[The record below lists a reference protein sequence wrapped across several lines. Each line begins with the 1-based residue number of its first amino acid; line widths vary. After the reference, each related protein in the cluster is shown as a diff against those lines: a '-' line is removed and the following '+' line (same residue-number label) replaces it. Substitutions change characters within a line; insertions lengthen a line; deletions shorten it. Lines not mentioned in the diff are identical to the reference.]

1 MKLISWNVAG
11 FRACLNKG
19 FEDFFYNVDADIY
32 CLQEV
37 KALKEQ
43 IDFDPKDYYCYLNPA
58 DKKGYS
64 GVLIYTLYK
73 PISVTYGIG
82 IDEHDHEGRVI
93 TLEFNNF
100 YLVNQ
105 YVPNVKRDLSRLEYR
120 MRWEDDLKNYVK
132 ELEKKK
138 PVIICGDFNVA
149 HTTQDIKNAKANI
162 GHAGF
167 TDEERNKFTDLLNS
181 GFIDTYRY
189 FNPTT
194 TDKYSWWS
202 YIGNARLNNVG
213 WRIDYFLVSNSIID
227 KVISTNIYDDVYG
240 SDHCPI
246 GIDINLD

>member
-1 MKLISWNVAG
+1 
-11 FRACLNKG
+11 
-19 FEDFFYNVDADIY
+19 
-32 CLQEV
+32 
-37 KALKEQ
+37 
-43 IDFDPKDYYCYLNPA
+43 
-58 DKKGYS
+58 
-64 GVLIYTLYK
+64 
-73 PISVTYGIG
+73 
-82 IDEHDHEGRVI
+82 
-93 TLEFNNF
+93 
-100 YLVNQ
+100 
-105 YVPNVKRDLSRLEYR
+105 

-149 HTTQDIKNAKANI
+149 HTPQDIKNAKANI

-181 GFIDTYRY
+181 GFIDTYRH

-202 YIGNARLNNVG
+202 YMGNARLNNVG